1 MRPVAV
7 GKQVVERD
15 PFTYQKYPE
24 TPQSSPTL
32 SSIDIDE
39 AELTETSDSDNSI
52 DSSIKLTKDS
62 VLDFFACI
70 ASKTKPVANE
80 EQFIYRHWSM
90 EELVDLLNG
99 YLTNVESNNLK
110 TKVADWLAKDGR
122 FGRSKM
128 CRVGAAT
135 VRIRSLWVLKE
146 EHRRDAL
153 NKVFNTLSYRKKV
166 RETSGNWL
174 TVGYC
179 RKSKCNVSQEQRVK
193 LIQRMVEILKVKCLC
208 EKVYVSPICSASSL
222 LFERDFSN
230 KTATVM
236 DKVKYKDGHFQDF
249 VMLAKSSSYKFEIL
263 SRQQLLQGEVA
274 KKFDCRTPPVKRST
288 L

>member
-1 MRPVAV
+1 
-7 GKQVVERD
+7 
-15 PFTYQKYPE
+15 
-24 TPQSSPTL
+24 
-32 SSIDIDE
+32 
-39 AELTETSDSDNSI
+39 
-52 DSSIKLTKDS
+52 
-62 VLDFFACI
+62 
-70 ASKTKPVANE
+70 
-80 EQFIYRHWSM
+80 M

-135 VRIRSLWVLKE
+135 VRMRSLWVLKE
-146 EHRRDAL
+146 EHRRKWPDCNIYLYDNNPYFFLGDAL

-222 LFERDFSN
+222 LLERDFSN
-230 KTATVM
+230 NTATVM
-236 DKVKYKDGHFQDF
+236 DKIKYKDGHFQG
-249 VMLAKSSSYKFEIL
+249 KSSKDRVLPSYLIKN
-263 SRQQLLQGEVA
+263 S
-274 KKFDCRTPPVKRST
+274 
-288 L
+288 